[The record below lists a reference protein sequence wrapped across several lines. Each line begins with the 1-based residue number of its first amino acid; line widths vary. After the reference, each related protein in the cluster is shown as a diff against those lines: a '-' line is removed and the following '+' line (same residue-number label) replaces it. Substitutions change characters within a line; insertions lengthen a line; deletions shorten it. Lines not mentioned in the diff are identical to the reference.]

1 MGKAK
6 KEHRKKIQK
15 RNEKIKQD
23 QSRMEKLKRAFFQQ
37 IMKERES
44 GAFNWSRWS
53 KYFRRT
59 SNLKRISY
67 ISLQKKMC

>member
-44 GAFNWSRWS
+44 GVFN
-53 KYFRRT
+53 
-59 SNLKRISY
+59 NNQPVVGVDGPNISEGPQ
-67 ISLQKKMC
+67 I